1 MTVMRTALRRL
12 WARQRCLHTANRRGM
27 MVPVDIT
34 YADRFALVP
43 VTQLDDLVELARLA
57 SERLPETDP
66 LATALRGAAG
76 AVRFAAVLEP

>member
-1 MTVMRTALRRL
+1 
-12 WARQRCLHTANRRGM
+12 M
-27 MVPVDIT
+27 MEPVDIT